1 MTRVIIVADS
11 GPALASLTAAVATV
25 PGAYI
30 VRYGSSTHRLD
41 RLVAPLSP
49 DLVVIGDLLAPEHAL
64 ASLADVRRA
73 APAAKVVVMSSTSEA
88 VWLGDAL
95 RAQASAV
102 LPGTLDAETLGVVLR
117 EVLAEREPAVPVEAG
132 ATAERIPTVDIIG
145 LGYGPH
151 PDLQGVTRTRYAA
164 SVPVGEAV

>member
-95 RAQASAV
+95 RARLGRAAGH
-102 LPGTLDAETLGVVLR
+102 PGCETLGVVLR

-132 ATAERIPTVDIIG
+132 RPQSASRRWTSSGWAMALIPTCKG
-145 LGYGPH
+145 
-151 PDLQGVTRTRYAA
+151 
-164 SVPVGEAV
+164 